1 MHVQLLCDLY
11 GKTELRNLV
20 STRHTM
26 DIFVLK
32 DGQQRGPYGLD
43 SLRVELVQGRYT
55 SSDLAWH
62 QGLAEWTPISDL
74 LVSPIEDPPETGGAP
89 SEPASKTTTE
99 DTSDPTEAG
108 MLIRKDGNVAKRTP
122 KEILGALNKGELL
135 PTDECWNPEWSQ
147 WVPLSGIPELAKAAG
162 IPYQEPKRDVLRGP
176 TSLFQ
181 HPDFGQIRDTE
192 HAQRMIKLAAWF
204 YYALAAFDFLLT
216 AFDAA
221 FLVVAVIILPLAL
234 LLQVKKSRKAAGGL
248 LFIAAIGVIGT
259 VLSLG
264 SLPGGAI
271 LFVGIVTLLQLY
283 LSVQAL
289 KATRFLK
296 RPPHPP
302 SPKEAQE
309 LV

>member
-1 MHVQLLCDLY
+1 
-11 GKTELRNLV
+11 
-20 STRHTM
+20 M

-62 QGLAEWTPISDL
+62 QGLAEWIPISDL
-74 LVSPIEDPPETGGAP
+74 LVRPIEDPPKANGAP
-89 SEPASKTTTE
+89 SDPPPNTTPE
-99 DTSDPTEAG
+99 ATSEPTEAG
-108 MLIRKDGNVAKRTP
+108 MLIRKDGNVAKWTP
-122 KEILGALNKGELL
+122 KDILGELRKGELL

-162 IPYQEPKRDVLRGP
+162 IPYQEPRREVLRSP

-192 HAQRMIKLAAWF
+192 HAHRMIKLAAWF
-204 YYALAAFDFLLT
+204 YYALAALDFLLS
-216 AFDAA
+216 ALDAA
-221 FLVVAVIILPLAL
+221 FLVVAVLILPLAL
-234 LLQVKKSRKAAGGL
+234 LLHLKKSRKAAGGL
-248 LFIAAIGVIGT
+248 LFIAVFGVIGT

-264 SLPGGAI
+264 SIPGGAI
-271 LFVGIVTLLQLY
+271 LFVGIVTLLQLH
-283 LSVQAL
+283 LSIQAF

-296 RPPHPP
+296 KPTHPP
-302 SPKEAQE
+302 SPKTAQE